1 MHEKLQKAVEGYLH
15 QERRVAEDGWIHDI
29 AESPSE
35 RVSVG
40 IIWLMF
46 AGLAV
51 FFPFYDYVWLRRP
64 SGLGPLGL
72 VMGAGTVIMLLLYQV
87 GKPLSRFRYNYCPE
101 CNRRTD
107 YNPKQSRCPC
117 GYTLKRDHH
126 LNHVVGIVAVLLLM
140 TVPGL
145 TEAQHVPVS
154 SQAGDEQAASTSLVN
169 PYEVYPSFITKDQVA
184 RDVTPEFLN
193 LVNQPTWEHAVI
205 AYQKQVL
212 NMATLM
218 EGIRLFAAVK
228 GYYEDKIKT
237 EQGLTLEQNPFEFYA
252 AMLREFGYADIRI
265 QLPDP
270 LAKYDPFSLNP
281 ANVTRLLQRALEA
294 APNLPSGGAGN

>member
-72 VMGAGTVIMLLLYQV
+72 VTGAGAVIMLLLYQV

-107 YNPKQSRCPC
+107 YNPKQSRCQC
-117 GYTLKRDHH
+117 GYTPGQDKH
-126 LNHVVGIVAVLLLM
+126 LHYVVGTVALLLLM

-154 SQAGDEQAASTSLVN
+154 SQAGDEQVASTSLVN
-169 PYEVYPSFITKDQVA
+169 PYEVYPSFFTKDQVA

-218 EGIRLFAAVK
+218 EGIRLFATVK